1 MTYPQAD
8 EMINQLVIIS
18 EKIDT
23 LQLADIMSFGLG
35 ALCAIAFVIAANT
48 KW

>member
-1 MTYPQAD
+1 MTALELTD
-8 EMINQLVIIS
+8 ILGNI
-18 EKIDT
+18 T

-35 ALCAIAFVIAANT
+35 AFCAIAFVIAAHT